1 MLKGATSHRLAIA
14 AVALLDDTV
23 NFVWTGTN
31 PATVVHAH
39 EGSGVIHCE
48 SPGIVVFTSHH
59 ALPHYKLHG
68 CRHIS
73 FYSVGY

>member
-1 MLKGATSHRLAIA
+1 MDRHE
-14 AVALLDDTV
+14 
-23 NFVWTGTN
+23 
-31 PATVVHAH
+31 PADGRARARELGRDPLPKPAPQVVY
-39 EGSGVIHCE
+39 
-48 SPGIVVFTSHH
+48 TSHH